1 MIKIQIKKIQQ
12 ILSKYEMF
20 RTERVMYDNK
30 HGAEWTNFIGIDSV
44 YWTIRTYVLIVQV
57 II

>member
-12 ILSKYEMF
+12 ILSKYGFF
-20 RTERVMYDNK
+20 RAERVLYENK
-30 HGAEWTNFIGIDSV
+30 HGAEWINFIGIDSV

-57 II
+57 IV